1 MHNAARGF
9 RVGEARSK
17 LPTWATADFSPIW
30 FTPIVATLR
39 TLQQQCTDFP
49 LPSLWNEL
57 TRAHP
62 IQTKQGLAIQFVTQP
77 DTAESL
83 GYEEKISQTGCINTR
98 LNNWHDLFNACVWF
112 TFPACKQQL
121 NAAHQTILNIQTTR
135 LRHPVR
141 DALTLFDECGVIF
154 VYAESAPESL
164 HALQNF
170 DWQTLFVQQKKCWG
184 KKMQA
189 FIFGHALY
197 EKGLLPYLGWTGQ
210 ALCIAV
216 AEDFFQQDLPAQIRW
231 LDSILAERLAQQL
244 THTRALHPLPLLGI
258 PAWWAIQDRAFYANS
273 AYFRAG
279 RQYSN
284 QKNT

>member
-1 MHNAARGF
+1 MSNPPCF

-49 LPSLWNEL
+49 LPDVWNTL
-57 TRAHP
+57 THTHP
-62 IQTKQGLAIQFVTQP
+62 IQTKQGLALQFVTQP
-77 DTAESL
+77 DTPELL
-83 GYEEKISQTGCINTR
+83 GYEEKISQTGCVNTR

-121 NAAHQTILNIQTTR
+121 NAAHQAIINIQTTPI
-135 LRHPVR
+135 RHPVR

-154 VYAESAPESL
+154 VYAETASESL

-170 DWQTLFVQQKKCWG
+170 DWQTLFVVQKELWG
-184 KKMQA
+184 KQMQA

-197 EKGLLPYLGWTGQ
+197 EKGLLPYLGWTGH
-210 ALCIAV
+210 ALCVAV
-216 AEDFFQQDLPAQIRW
+216 AENFFHKTLAAQLSDLDNCIAQH
-231 LDSILAERLAQQL
+231 L
-244 THTRALHPLPLLGI
+244 TQYLSHTRALHPLPLLGI
-258 PAWWAIQDRAFYANS
+258 PDWWRIQDSAFYANT

-284 QKNT
+284 QKSA